1 MLTVAGR
8 RGRRVGG
15 ELSWG
20 GLEGGERE
28 ATRALSLAALGSEAA
43 RAAARAAC
51 SATAAL
57 RVQLAPMYIYIFPLI
72 YYPYVCIYIYSLWA
86 SASCRSGRL
95 LSLFL
100 AREDAGL
107 CLLLRAC
114 TQSAPAH
121 RGAAG
126 MITRLARR
134 PPATSASEA
143 ECQ

>member
-51 SATAAL
+51 SATAASESATSTF
-57 RVQLAPMYIYIFPLI
+57 VYIFNMYLYI
-72 YYPYVCIYIYSLWA
+72 PY
-86 SASCRSGRL
+86 GPRL
-95 LSLFL
+95 PV
-100 AREDAGL
+100 GL
-107 CLLLRAC
+107 DGCSHSFWLG
-114 TQSAPAH
+114 S
-121 RGAAG
+121 
-126 MITRLARR
+126 
-134 PPATSASEA
+134 S
-143 ECQ
+143 

>member
-51 SATAAL
+51 SATAASE
-57 RVQLAPMYIYIFPLI
+57 RTESATSTYVYIYIFPMGL
-72 YYPYVCIYIYSLWA
+72 
-86 SASCRSGRL
+86 GF
-95 LSLFL
+95 LSVWTAALTLF
-100 AREDAGL
+100 G
-107 CLLLRAC
+107 
-114 TQSAPAH
+114 
-121 RGAAG
+121 
-126 MITRLARR
+126 
-134 PPATSASEA
+134 
-143 ECQ
+143 

>member
-43 RAAARAAC
+43 RAVARAAC
-51 SATAAL
+51 SATAASE
-57 RVQLAPMYIYIFPLI
+57 RTESATST
-72 YYPYVCIYIYSLWA
+72 YVYIYSLWA

-114 TQSAPAH
+114 STVRACSPRGRRHDHAPRASTARYERI
-121 RGAAG
+121 RG
-126 MITRLARR
+126 
-134 PPATSASEA
+134 
-143 ECQ
+143 

>member
-57 RVQLAPMYIYIFPLI
+57 RVQLAYVYIQFVYIF
-72 YYPYVCIYIYSLWA
+72 IYSL
-86 SASCRSGRL
+86 
-95 LSLFL
+95 
-100 AREDAGL
+100 
-107 CLLLRAC
+107 
-114 TQSAPAH
+114 
-121 RGAAG
+121 
-126 MITRLARR
+126 
-134 PPATSASEA
+134 
-143 ECQ
+143 

>member
-57 RVQLAPMYIYIFPLI
+57 RVQLAHITPM
-72 YYPYVCIYIYSLWA
+72 CIYIYSLWA

-114 TQSAPAH
+114 TQSASAH

-126 MITRLARR
+126 
-134 PPATSASEA
+134 
-143 ECQ
+143 

>member
-1 MLTVAGR
+1 MLTVTGR

-57 RVQLAPMYIYIFPLI
+57 RVQLAYVYINM
-72 YYPYVCIYIYSLWA
+72 YIYSLWA

-107 CLLLRAC
+107 CLHLRAC

>member
-57 RVQLAPMYIYIFPLI
+57 RVQLAYVYIQYVYIFNM
-72 YYPYVCIYIYSLWA
+72 YIYSLWA
-86 SASCRSGRL
+86 SACCRSGRL